1 MPNLA
6 ILKKVAAIFL
16 SICFLV
22 NSVMIPFCNF
32 QDTGSVKILYNQFLE
47 NDSDGNVLEFITN
60 NILHIGGLLGD
71 EDDDEDAPLQQI
83 PSSQQQQHPI
93 QPIQIT
99 PGFLYCAQS
108 ITWEE
113 KAEPSPPRVFCFF
126 ISTNY
131 NLDFSTSVF
140 HPPAIIS
147 C

>member
-6 ILKKVAAIFL
+6 ILKKAAAIFL

-32 QDTGSVKILYNQFLE
+32 QDTGTVKILYSQFLE
-47 NDSDGNVLEFITN
+47 NDNDGNVLEFITN
-60 NILHIGGLLGD
+60 NILHIDGLMG
-71 EDDDEDAPLQQI
+71 DDDEDAPPQQL
-83 PSSQQQQHPI
+83 PSSQQQQHPV
-93 QPIQIT
+93 QPFQIT

-108 ITWEE
+108 LTLEE
-113 KAEPSPPRVFCFF
+113 KDQPATLRVFGFF
-126 ISTNY
+126 IDNNY

-140 HPPAIIS
+140 HPPVVIS